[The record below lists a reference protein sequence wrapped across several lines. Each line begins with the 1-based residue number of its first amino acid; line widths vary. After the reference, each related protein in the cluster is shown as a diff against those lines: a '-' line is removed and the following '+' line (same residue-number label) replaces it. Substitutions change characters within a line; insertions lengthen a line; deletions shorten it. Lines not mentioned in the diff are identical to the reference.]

1 MKNSKVLHF
10 RQLETVCYFKNTQ
23 PMILVTGAD
32 GQLGQEL
39 QALKKAYPFDFH
51 FTDFEKLDITH
62 PKRVNEQFNLQ
73 RFDYCI
79 NAAAYTAVDA
89 SENDKLA
96 AYEVNVVGTTN
107 LAKACEKHGV
117 RLIHISTDFVFDGQ
131 KCTPYTEN
139 DTPNP
144 KGVYGTSKWQGEKIV
159 LQHNPHTII
168 LRTAWLYSTFGKNF
182 VKTMLSLTD
191 KNPLNVVY
199 DQVGTPTYARD
210 LADTI
215 LQIILSL
222 EQKKFVEPHL
232 WGTYHYS
239 NEGVASWYDFAQ
251 AIFELS
257 KQTKDKKV
265 NLQPVRSI
273 EFPTAAE
280 RPSYSVLDKSKIK
293 QNFDIEI
300 SHWRDALRRCLNK
313 M

>member
-1 MKNSKVLHF
+1 
-10 RQLETVCYFKNTQ
+10 
-23 PMILVTGAD
+23 MILVTGAD

-62 PKRVNEQFNLQ
+62 SKRVNELFELQ

-96 AYEVNVVGTTN
+96 AFEVNVIGTTN

-117 RLIHISTDFVFDGQ
+117 RLIHISTDFVFDG
-131 KCTPYTEN
+131 KTSTPYTEN

-144 KGVYGTSKWQGEKIV
+144 KGVYGASKWRGEKNA

-168 LRTAWLYSTFGKNF
+168 VRTAWLYSSFGKNF
-182 VKTMLSLTD
+182 VKTMLSLADKID

-199 DQVGTPTYARD
+199 DQIGTPTYARD

-215 LQIILSL
+215 LQIIFSL
-222 EQKKFVEPHL
+222 EDKKFVEPHL
-232 WGTYHYS
+232 WGTYHYT

-251 AIFELS
+251 SIFELS
-257 KQTKDKKV
+257 NLTKGKKV
-265 NLQPVRSI
+265 NLQPVRSDQ
-273 EFPTAAE
+273 FPTLAE

-300 SHWRDALRRCLNK
+300 PHWRDALKRCLNK

>member
-1 MKNSKVLHF
+1 
-10 RQLETVCYFKNTQ
+10 
-23 PMILVTGAD
+23 MILVTGAN

-62 PKRVNEQFNLQ
+62 SKRVNELFELQ
-73 RFDYCI
+73 HFDYCI
-79 NAAAYTAVDA
+79 NAAAYTAVDT
-89 SENDKLA
+89 SESDKLA
-96 AYEVNVVGTTN
+96 TYEVNVVGTTN

-117 RLIHISTDFVFDGQ
+117 RLIHISTDFVFDGK
-131 KCTPYTEN
+131 KCTPYTES
-139 DTPNP
+139 DIPNP
-144 KGVYGTSKWQGEKIV
+144 TGVYGTSKWQGEKNA
-159 LQHNPHTII
+159 LLYNPHTII
-168 LRTAWLYSTFGKNF
+168 LRTAWLYSSFGKNF
-182 VKTMLSLTD
+182 VKTMLSLSQ

-199 DQVGTPTYARD
+199 DQIGTPTYAKD

-215 LQIILSL
+215 LQIILNL
-222 EQKKFVEPHL
+222 EGKKFVEPHL

-251 AIFELS
+251 AIFEMS

-265 NLQPVRSI
+265 NLKPIRSAQ
-273 EFPTAAE
+273 FPTPAK
-280 RPSYSVLDKSKIK
+280 RPSYSVLDKSKFK

-300 SHWRDALRRCLNK
+300 SHWRNALKRCLSK

>member
-1 MKNSKVLHF
+1 
-10 RQLETVCYFKNTQ
+10 
-23 PMILVTGAD
+23 MILVTGAN

-62 PKRVNEQFNLQ
+62 SKRVNELFELQ
-73 RFDYCI
+73 HFDYCI
-79 NAAAYTAVDA
+79 NAAAYTAVDN

-117 RLIHISTDFVFDGQ
+117 RLIHISTDFVFDG
-131 KCTPYTEN
+131 KKNTPYTEN
-139 DTPNP
+139 DIPNP
-144 KGVYGTSKWQGEKIV
+144 KGVYGTSKWQGEKNA
-159 LQHNPHTII
+159 LLYNPHTII
-168 LRTAWLYSTFGKNF
+168 LRTAWLYSSFGKNF
-182 VKTMLSLTD
+182 IKTMLSLTD

-199 DQVGTPTYARD
+199 DQIGSPTYARD

-215 LQIILSL
+215 LQIILSM
-222 EQKKFVEPHL
+222 EGKKFVEPHL
-232 WGTYHYS
+232 WGTYNYT
-239 NEGVASWYDFAQ
+239 NEGIASWYDFAQ
-251 AIFELS
+251 SIFEFS

-265 NLQPVRSI
+265 NLQPIRSVQ
-273 EFPTAAE
+273 FPTPAE

-300 SHWRDALRRCLNK
+300 PHWRDALKRCLKK

>member
-1 MKNSKVLHF
+1 
-10 RQLETVCYFKNTQ
+10 
-23 PMILVTGAD
+23 MILVTGAN

-39 QALKKAYPFDFH
+39 QALQKAYPFDFH
-51 FTDFEKLDITH
+51 FTDFDKMDITH
-62 PKRVNEQFNLQ
+62 PKRVNEQFDLQ
-73 RFDYCI
+73 HFDYCI

-117 RLIHISTDFVFDGQ
+117 RLFHISTDFVFDGK

-139 DTPNP
+139 DEPNP
-144 KGVYGTSKWQGEKIV
+144 IGVYGTSKWQGEKNV
-159 LQHNPHTII
+159 LQHNPHTIV
-168 LRTAWLYSTFGKNF
+168 LRTAWLYSSFGKNF
-182 VKTMLSLTD
+182 FKTMLSLAD

-199 DQVGTPTYARD
+199 DQIGSPTYARD

-215 LQIILSL
+215 LQMILSL
-222 EQKKFVEPHL
+222 EQKKYVEPHL
-232 WGTYHYS
+232 WGTYHYT

-265 NLQPVRSI
+265 NLQPIRSAQY
-273 EFPTAAE
+273 PTPAE

-293 QNFDIEI
+293 QHFDIEI
-300 SHWRDALRRCLNK
+300 PHWRDALKRCLSK

>member
-1 MKNSKVLHF
+1 
-10 RQLETVCYFKNTQ
+10 
-23 PMILVTGAD
+23 MILVTGAN

-39 QALKKAYPFDFH
+39 QALQKAYPFNFH
-51 FTDFEKLDITH
+51 FTDFDKMDITH
-62 PKRVNEQFNLQ
+62 PKRVNEQFDLQ
-73 RFDYCI
+73 HFDYCI

-117 RLIHISTDFVFDGQ
+117 RLFHISTDFVFDGK

-139 DTPNP
+139 DEPNP
-144 KGVYGTSKWQGEKIV
+144 IGVYGTSKWQGEKNV
-159 LQHNPHTII
+159 LQHNPHTIV
-168 LRTAWLYSTFGKNF
+168 LRTAWLYSSFGKNF
-182 VKTMLSLTD
+182 VKTMLSLAD

-199 DQVGTPTYARD
+199 DQIGSPTYARD

-215 LQIILSL
+215 LQMILSL
-222 EQKKFVEPHL
+222 EQKKYVEPHL
-232 WGTYHYS
+232 WGTYHYT

-265 NLQPVRSI
+265 NLQPIRSAQY
-273 EFPTAAE
+273 PTPAE
-280 RPSYSVLDKSKIK
+280 RPSYSVLDKSKLK
-293 QNFDIEI
+293 QHFDIEI
-300 SHWRDALRRCLNK
+300 PHWRDALKRCLSK